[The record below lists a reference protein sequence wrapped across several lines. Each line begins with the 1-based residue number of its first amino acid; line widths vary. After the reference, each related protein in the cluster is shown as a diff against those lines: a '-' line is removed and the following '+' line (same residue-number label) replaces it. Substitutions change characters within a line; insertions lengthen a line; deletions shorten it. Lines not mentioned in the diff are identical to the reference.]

1 MYEQVETG
9 PLYEKTVKLLS
20 TYRSIA
26 ARMINAKVSTQGKLD
41 RQLEALT
48 ERIEESLS
56 ELTDMEREALTCWK
70 HSSVFDGAYEVDH
83 EEIIK
88 QPYVSI
94 RRIDR
99 WDEEHDYTDT
109 DADPEMSTEE
119 QEARRKRD
127 KAKLEAFLR
136 IDDGI

>member
-9 PLYEKTVKLLS
+9 PIYDKAVKLLS

-26 ARMINAKVSTQGKLD
+26 ARMTNAKVSTQGKLD
-41 RQLEALT
+41 RRLEALA

-56 ELTDMEREALTCWK
+56 ELTNMERAALTCWK
-70 HSSVFDGAYEVDH
+70 HSSVFDGEYEVDH
-83 EEIIK
+83 DAIIER
-88 QPYVSI
+88 PYVSI

-99 WDEEHDYTDT
+99 WDELQDDT
-109 DADPEMSTEE
+109 DAEPEMSAEE
-119 QEARRKRD
+119 QEAKRKRD

-136 IDDGI
+136 IDDDI

>member
-9 PLYEKTVKLLS
+9 PIYDKAVKLLS

-26 ARMINAKVSTQGKLD
+26 ARMTNAKVSTQGKLD
-41 RQLEALT
+41 RRLEALA

-56 ELTDMEREALTCWK
+56 ELTNMERAALTCWK
-70 HSSVFDGAYEVDH
+70 HSSVFDGEYEVDH
-83 EEIIK
+83 DAIIER
-88 QPYVSI
+88 PYVSI

-99 WDEEHDYTDT
+99 WDERQDDT
-109 DADPEMSTEE
+109 DAEPEMSAEE
-119 QEARRKRD
+119 QEAERKRD

-136 IDDGI
+136 IDDDI